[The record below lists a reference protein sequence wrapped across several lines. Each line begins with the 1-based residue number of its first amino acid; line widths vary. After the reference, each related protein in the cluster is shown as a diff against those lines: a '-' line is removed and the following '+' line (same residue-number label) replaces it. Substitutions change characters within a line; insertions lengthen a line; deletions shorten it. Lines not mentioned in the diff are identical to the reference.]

1 MANNSQG
8 IAVVWS
14 GLTLGEL
21 VSVSVDGV
29 TADTVE
35 MTDRSVATRDKRYRI
50 ADCDYGTVTVRC
62 RGTTG
67 MSTSNVG
74 TSGTLAISRN
84 STVIFSSTYAI
95 FASLAW
101 SASVGELQ
109 EYTVTFKLT
118 E

>member
-8 IAVVWS
+8 TSVVWS
-14 GLTLGEL
+14 GVTLGEV

-29 TADTVE
+29 SADTVE
-35 MTDRSVATRDKRYRI
+35 VTSRTYTGRDKRYRT
-50 ADCDYGTVTVRC
+50 ADVSYGTVTVRC

-67 MSTSNVG
+67 MSLANVG
-74 TSGTLAISRN
+74 VTGTLAVVGTGVSFT
-84 STVIFSSTYAI
+84 STNAIFS
-95 FASLAW
+95 SLAW

-109 EYTVTFKLT
+109 EFTVVFTLT